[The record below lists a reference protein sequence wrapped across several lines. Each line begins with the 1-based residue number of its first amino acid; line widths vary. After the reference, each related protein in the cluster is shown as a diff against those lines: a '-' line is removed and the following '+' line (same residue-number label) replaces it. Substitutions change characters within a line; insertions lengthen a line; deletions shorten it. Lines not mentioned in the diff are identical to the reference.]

1 MGSNGSSGLWWVVGL
16 GALALLGWFGTKFV
30 RGDVARAIGEW
41 EMPHSAGPEATLRAS
56 LADHLRRSLP
66 SNAAV
71 IEEYGAE
78 KSRTDIAVLSS
89 NRQADEYTQ
98 KVAIELKHKL
108 SRKSEL
114 DRLVGQI
121 MGYRS
126 EGFDKA
132 LIVSVDPEPNLHEVL
147 KNRSETEGLSGFMMI
162 SSKTSSTGS

>member
-1 MGSNGSSGLWWVVGL
+1 MGSNSSSGLWWVVGF
-16 GALALLGWFGTKFV
+16 GTLALLWWFGTKFV
-30 RGDVARAIGEW
+30 RDVAGAIEEW
-41 EMPHSAGPEATLRAS
+41 KIPHSPGSEAVLRTA
-56 LADHLRRSLP
+56 LADHLRQSLP
-66 SNAAV
+66 GNVSV

-89 NRQADEYTQ
+89 NRQADQYTQ
-98 KVAIELKHKL
+98 IVAIELKHKL
-108 SRKSEL
+108 RVKTEL

-132 LIVSVDPEPNLHEVL
+132 MIVSVDPEPNLHEVL

-162 SSKTSSTGS
+162 SSKSSAMEA